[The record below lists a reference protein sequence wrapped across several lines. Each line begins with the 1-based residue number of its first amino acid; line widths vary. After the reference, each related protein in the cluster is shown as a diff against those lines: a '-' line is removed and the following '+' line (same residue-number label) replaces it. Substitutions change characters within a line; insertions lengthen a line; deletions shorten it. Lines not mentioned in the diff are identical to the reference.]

1 MVQISFP
8 ESQTIKITKKGN
20 MSDLIDFQIDLK
32 IADGQL
38 ETFKGLVSEMI
49 PFIKTEEPGTLI
61 YNWYISEAN
70 HKGTLLERYK
80 NNQAAIKHVNN
91 FVSGKYVDRLM
102 SICTFES
109 ITILGDASNELKE
122 TLKDFTEDFRNHIGG
137 FVR

>member
-1 MVQISFP
+1 MR
-8 ESQTIKITKKGN
+8 
-20 MSDLIDFQIDLK
+20 DLIDFQIDLK
-32 IADGQL
+32 VADGQL
-38 ETFKGLVSEMI
+38 ETFKGLVTEMI
-49 PFIKTEEPGTLI
+49 SFIKTEEPGTLI

-109 ITILGDASNELKE
+109 ITILGDASDELKE